1 MNDMAL
7 QNSSHREV
15 RAANFTVVPWVW
27 LVKAINKNAHYFF
40 IFSIQISFFMLSESE
55 THSLHC
61 LVQIL
66 AATPKLLPQLCFLQP
81 NLAPQSVFTEQ
92 HQRMHL
98 GFRGPIL
105 RLIYL

>member
-1 MNDMAL
+1 MAL

-81 NLAPQSVFTEQ
+81 CLASESVSAGQ
-92 HQRMHL
+92 H
-98 GFRGPIL
+98 
-105 RLIYL
+105 